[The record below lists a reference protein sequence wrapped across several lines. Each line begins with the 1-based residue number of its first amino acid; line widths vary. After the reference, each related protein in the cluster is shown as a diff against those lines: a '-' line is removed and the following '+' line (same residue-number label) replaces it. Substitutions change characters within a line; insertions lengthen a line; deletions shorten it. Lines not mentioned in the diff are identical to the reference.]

1 MRNCCCYF
9 GCNAEMGR
17 VRRREEKGKK
27 LMGKEKR
34 KKGRGSIVP
43 KGKVTRKN
51 GSGGSKRSERKRER
65 RTFLLAP

>member
-17 VRRREEKGKK
+17 VRREEKGKK
-27 LMGKEKR
+27 LMGNEKR
-34 KKGRGSIVP
+34 KEGRGSIVP

-51 GSGGSKRSERKRER
+51 GSGGSKRSEKD
-65 RTFLLAP
+65 FLLASSIGRK